1 MKGIVQGILF
11 GAFLFAFIGCST
23 AKAITHYFKSTD
35 RFHPVNTDQRILYE
49 PGAEKFA
56 ELVSISLPD
65 AIKIVEKGH
74 YSQFTKDIK
83 IYVCATP
90 ESFEDMTGRT
100 VKAITYRKSVFLSP
114 RLMEYPETVSS
125 YLTHELSHLI
135 MVQHMSLYRFVTMPP
150 WFSEGLAVYISEGG
164 GAGDV
169 TETEAIE
176 TILAG
181 KHFEPHDDGGIL
193 DFLFPKY
200 GSHWGLKP
208 HMFYR
213 QSMLF
218 VSFMKEYD
226 KEAFKNLILNM
237 YNGQTFAK
245 SFQYAYNISTEQM
258 WHMFTNQL
266 KENKGGL

>member
-35 RFHPVNTDQRILYE
+35 HFHPVSTDQRILHE

-90 ESFEDMTGRT
+90 ESFENMTGRT

-114 RLMEYPETVSS
+114 RLIGTSRNRFLISNSRTISS
-125 YLTHELSHLI
+125 YDDATYGP
-135 MVQHMSLYRFVTMPP
+135 VQVR
-150 WFSEGLAVYISEGG
+150 
-164 GAGDV
+164 
-169 TETEAIE
+169 
-176 TILAG
+176 
-181 KHFEPHDDGGIL
+181 
-193 DFLFPKY
+193 
-200 GSHWGLKP
+200 
-208 HMFYR
+208 
-213 QSMLF
+213 
-218 VSFMKEYD
+218 
-226 KEAFKNLILNM
+226 
-237 YNGQTFAK
+237 YNAPLVF
-245 SFQYAYNISTEQM
+245 
-258 WHMFTNQL
+258 
-266 KENKGGL
+266 